1 MKRMLWTKAIVPLA
15 AASAVFAAAAPA
27 LAANCD
33 TLPSPLYITGSS
45 AAKPF
50 IAALGKALAGT
61 TTLVYSSPGSC
72 NGVDAIFNG
81 TKMTG
86 NASYWDSTGTAQMC
100 TINPATGVTV
110 DVGVSDVF
118 STSCAGFSTPPA
130 GVGDFFGPN
139 QVMNFVVPTASS
151 QTMISAEAAY
161 FVFGFGNG
169 SMAMPWT
176 NESFIFQ
183 RGASSGTQSM
193 LAAAITVPPT
203 KWKGTTVMNGSAG
216 MFTSVSTSTSP
227 EATIGIL
234 ASDVADGSTLDMTT
248 MQMVPNRSKIKILAY
263 QHFKQDCGWLP
274 DSSSTAYDKKSVR
287 DGHYPLWGPL
297 HFFAKVDGSNTPT
310 NAAAAK
316 FIGYFTGKASP
327 PAGVDLLQ
335 LEIKSHTVPACAM
348 HVQRSAE
355 VGPVSAFKSS
365 SSCDCYFDFTA
376 TGATTC
382 KSCAQAS
389 DCTDP
394 NTTCTMYGSTGY
406 CEAK

>member
-1 MKRMLWTKAIVPLA
+1 MKRMLWTRAVVPLA
-15 AASAVFAAAAPA
+15 TASAALAVASPA

-33 TLPSPLYITGSS
+33 TLPGPLYITGSS

-50 IAALGKALAGT
+50 IAGLGTALAGT

-81 TKMTG
+81 TLMTG
-86 NASYWDSTGTAQMC
+86 TATYWDSTGTAQMC
-100 TINPATGVTV
+100 TINPVGGVTV
-110 DVGVSDVF
+110 DVGISDVF
-118 STSCAGFSTPPA
+118 SSSCAGFGAPPA
-130 GVGDFFGPN
+130 GTADFFGPH

-151 QTMISAEAAY
+151 QTLISAEAAY
-161 FVFGFGNG
+161 FAFGFGMNG
-169 SMAMPWT
+169 MAAPWT
-176 NESFIFQ
+176 NETFIFQ
-183 RGASSGTQSM
+183 RGAASGTQSM
-193 LAAAITVPPT
+193 LAAAIAVPPT
-203 KWKGTTVMNGSAG
+203 KWKGVTVANGSAG

-234 ASDVADGSTLDMTT
+234 ASDVADGSTKDPTT
-248 MQMVPNRSKIKILAY
+248 MALVPNRSKIKILAY

-274 DSSSTAYDKKSVR
+274 DSSSTAYDKKNVR

-297 HFFAKVDGSNTPT
+297 HFFAKVDGTNTPT

-316 FIGYFTGKASP
+316 FIGYFTGKVAT
-327 PAGVDLLQ
+327 PAAVNLLQ
-335 LEIKSHTVPACAM
+335 LEIQNHTVPSCAM

-355 VGPVSAFKSS
+355 VGPVSSFKAA

-382 KSCAQAS
+382 KTCAAAA
-389 DCTDP
+389 DCTG
-394 NTTCTMYGSTGY
+394 NTTCTMYGTSGY